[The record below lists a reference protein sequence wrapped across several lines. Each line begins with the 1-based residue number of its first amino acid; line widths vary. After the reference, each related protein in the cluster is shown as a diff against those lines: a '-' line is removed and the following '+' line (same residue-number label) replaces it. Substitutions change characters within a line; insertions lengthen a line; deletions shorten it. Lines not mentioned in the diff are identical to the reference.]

1 MEDQTTIT
9 SIIRQLEERLLLPN
23 VRKSEK
29 EVSALIAEE
38 FVEYTSSG
46 HIADKNQ
53 TIKGL
58 LTEKPIQI
66 ALSDF
71 KTRMLAPDVVLATYL
86 AVKQDSNGQPSYS
99 LRSSIWKM
107 IDDRWQI
114 VFHQGTPTRR

>member
-1 MEDQTTIT
+1 LEDQTTIT

-107 IDDRWQI
+107 IDGRWQI

>member
-1 MEDQTTIT
+1 LEDQTTIT

-71 KTRMLAPDVVLATYL
+71 KTRILTPDFVLATYL
-86 AVKQDSNGQPSYS
+86 AVKQDSDGQPSFS